1 MMDGKVSDKTDK
13 ASTDRFTDIVFS
25 WSLEDI
31 FNDSLYLNQVE
42 RIPESFE
49 SVKHYLGSYVYPLL
63 EETRAEIHSSMEII
77 WRAPF
82 AEVISFEESKP
93 YGTNVYEVNV
103 DHWRNRFRERG
114 KEPYKTLPGDLFIL
128 ADAKP
133 ETISDLQRAGRSWAF
148 VSVTKITEDDNEDDC
163 NCTFFKVK
171 ASKEFELNNE
181 TQTSLFVV
189 FLRNLTTNR
198 RIWKA
203 LHMSRNLKVI
213 KEILCTGSMVEK
225 KCDHCLEKNDGFW
238 DEMLVKNKQFKLN
251 ESQSESVLSCFHK
264 IHYEEEPSLEL
275 IWGPPG
281 TGKTKTT
288 CTLLFTLLRMNY
300 RTLTCAPTNV
310 AIAEVASR
318 LVKMVFDEEP
328 DALFCPLG
336 NILLFGNKEHLKVDS
351 DIQGIYL
358 DYRIQKITECLGPL
372 TGWRHCF
379 SSMISFFE
387 DCASQYHVFLEN
399 EKIKEREQSSGCE
412 IKEEG
417 GISGTA
423 KVGTRGIKSFLEFVR
438 ERFVSTASP
447 LRRCISIFCTHMAKH
462 YISEECLQNI
472 VSLSSLID
480 SFKTM
485 LFQDNLVSEELEE
498 GFSRPDVVEGFPES
512 FVDKQSVLSIRSE
525 CLSVLRTLQ
534 SYLGGLDLP
543 NFRSRESIME
553 FCFQRASLIF
563 CTVSSSFKLH
573 RMEMEPLTVLV
584 IDEAAQLKE
593 CESTIPLQLPGVK
606 HAILVGDEWQ
616 LPAMVSS
623 KISDE
628 AGFGRSLFE
637 RLSSQGYAK
646 HLLNIQY
653 RMHPSISF
661 FPNLKFY
668 QHQILDAPAVQKKS
682 YKRNFLSGLMY
693 GTYSFVNVI
702 GGREEKDDDGRS
714 RRNMVE
720 VAVVLKI
727 LRNLYKAWVG
737 SDHGLSIGVVSPYA
751 AQVVAILDK
760 LGKKYDNINGF
771 LVKVKTVD
779 GFQGG
784 EQDIIIIST
793 VRSNTNQPLDF
804 ISNPQRVNVSLTRA
818 RHCLWILGSERA
830 LVSSQSVWTDL
841 VLDAKNRKCFFNADD
856 DKDLAKA
863 ILEVKKELDQFD
875 DLLNGDSIL
884 FRNSIW
890 KVLFSDNF
898 LKSFKKLAS
907 VRLKKSIISLLLK
920 LSSGWRPKRR
930 NVDSVCGSSMQIAKQ
945 YKVEGLY
952 VVSTTD
958 IVRDLSYKQVLKIWD
973 ILPLEDVPKLIR
985 RLDSI
990 FCKYTDDLINLCNEK
1005 SLDGNLEVPRSWPPS
1020 WDIVRFK
1027 DLSINET
1034 DLAGAASD
1042 GRSYVENSKVSESL
1056 LLMKFYSLSSGV
1068 VTHLLSDRDGRELDL
1083 PFEVTDQEMEIIL
1096 FDRSSFIL
1104 GRSGTGKTTVLTM
1117 KLFQKEKLYHISQ
1130 EGVHS
1135 VKCNS
1140 LDNVSQEEVQESSVE
1155 TRGTVLRQLFV
1166 TVSSKLCLAVKQ
1178 HVSHLKSFA
1187 CGGSSSDKSSS
1198 ADIDYIDDEETQ
1210 FKNVPDSFLDIPAD
1224 SYPLVITFHKFLM
1237 MLDGSLS
1244 NSYFERFPGL
1254 REFSNCQKRT
1264 SRSVVLQ
1271 TFIRTKEVNYERF
1284 SSSYWPHFNSQL
1296 TKNLDPS
1303 RVFTEIISYIKGGL
1317 QSMDAFGGKLNR
1329 EDYNLLSER
1338 RASSLSKQKREIIYD
1353 IFQIYEKMKMENGEY
1368 DLADFVNDLHFRLR
1382 HERYEGD
1389 IMDFVYIDEVQDLTM
1404 SQLALFKHI
1413 CSNVEEGFVFSG
1425 DTAQTIA
1432 RGIDFRFQD
1441 IRNLFYEKFLLE
1453 SRSNGHD
1460 ERKGKGQISEVFHLT
1475 QNFRTHAGI
1484 LKLSQSIIE
1493 LIYRF
1498 FPNCIDILKP
1508 ESSLIY
1514 GEAPVLLESVN
1525 NENAIVKIFGNSG
1538 NVSGNIV
1545 GFGAEQVILV
1555 RDDNAREEISN
1566 YVGKQALLLTIL
1578 ECKGLEFQ
1586 DVLLYNFFGSSPLK
1600 NKWRVL
1606 YEYMKEQDLL
1616 DSTSASFPH
1625 FNESKHNILC
1635 SELKQLY
1642 VAVTRTRQ
1650 RLWICESSEH
1660 SKPMFDYWKKKCL
1673 VQVRQLDDS
1682 LAHAMQ
1688 VASSPEE
1695 WRSRGIKL
1703 YSEHNYEMAT
1713 MCFERA
1719 GDTYWERRCKASGL
1733 KARADQM
1740 RISNPEVANSI
1751 LREAAEIFD
1760 AIGKADSAARCF
1772 SDLGEYERAGRIYM
1786 EKCGDSELERAGE
1799 CFSLAECYEL
1809 AAKVYARGNFFSECL
1824 TVCAKGKLFEMGLE
1838 YITCW
1843 KQHAINERGFS
1854 RRGKEIEAIEQK
1866 FLERCAFHYHE
1877 VKDSRAMMKFVKA
1890 FQSMDLMRDFLR
1902 SLACFDELLLLEEES
1917 GNFLEAAK
1925 IAQLKGDTLLEVDLL
1940 GKAGNFKEAATLIL
1954 FYVLVNSLWSPGS
1967 KGWPLK
1973 QFKQKT
1979 ELLTKAKSFAM
1990 NDTDNFIEFVCTEA
2004 DIIANEPS
2012 NLPMIKNQMKV
2023 SQKHMS
2029 VRGEILSARKILDLH
2044 LSKSIPKYIFEEELV
2059 FNLSEHAENM
2069 ISGDLVS
2076 LESMVYF
2083 WSFWKN
2089 KIMGIFE
2096 YLVHL
2101 ESQDVNEDRSYGEF
2115 CMNFFGIWRMF
2126 HNLNACYVLLNSG
2139 ADWVRDVDQRHFKN
2153 IGKLV
2158 SIDVHQFSSTA
2169 QSYWSSELL
2178 SVGIKVLEKLKAI
2191 YDFPMKNSDSLFCK
2205 SRTLTHIYEVANFLL
2220 VSKFL
2225 KRRHHDD
2232 VSLQKFI
2239 GLSTEQFFGF
2249 IFPQDWRKTLR
2260 ENMVLLR
2267 GMDISK
2273 KLLEQGIEDTINSKN
2288 KLTYGQVGRVAM
2300 IILGSGMFND
2310 ELRGKILKRMDADSP
2325 WKVFFGNLYLNTGEA
2340 QGDVPLIYSLHG
2352 ALLHT
2357 YGANWRIED
2366 YISPGCFLYLVEQLL
2381 IRASCL
2387 QDSFVTTKSSFVEW
2401 LVHRGKDTK
2410 SSSCI
2415 GASVQQSLENILQS
2429 LISVV
2434 HQCLFN
2440 KGEMIE
2446 WIKQSRSV
2454 KENYSLI
2461 VTRLVAIVC
2470 LLYVN
2475 FGKCQN
2481 LLFDLLGRK
2490 YITDQLPG
2498 QFRDALVSGRK
2509 RSGLNVNI
2517 NVLAEAFKKIDNALV
2532 IVSSGEIVSK
2542 LACPNAAI
2550 YVNMKVYERNSDIL
2564 SIIFPRTSDTLRNP
2578 SGAVA
2583 VEPNNTQRLIPKI
2596 DSDFQKT
2603 SELPQSNIELVASQ
2617 LPNSQHKDAGSLT
2630 NGFWQMLDRVKMV
2643 DSGDERRKSV
2653 LSRAQTIKVE
2663 MEKYIHILSD
2673 GSAAIS
2679 RIETDGGNILAL
2691 IDELKKLN
2699 DALDMSEVELE
2710 DQISR
2715 VKKLSKSLLSRRPIL
2730 EPIVSQ
2736 LLTLHNT
2743 NLAADNTSQTE
2754 TAVASTE
2761 QFDEQENIALDEN
2774 NENSHTV
2781 DIEAAQAN
2789 VTSGK
2794 PSTSSGGN
2802 PENKGK
2808 GNKKPK
2814 KKKNNKGGRKKN

>member
-1 MMDGKVSDKTDK
+1 MDS
-13 ASTDRFTDIVFS
+13 SDRFTDIVFS

-31 FNDSLYLNQVE
+31 LNENLYLNQVE
-42 RIPESFE
+42 RIPESFV

-63 EETRAEIHSSMEII
+63 EETRAQIHSSMEIM

-93 YGTNVYEVNV
+93 YGTKVYGVNV
-103 DHWRNRFRERG
+103 DNWRNRCRDRG

-128 ADAKP
+128 ANAKP

-148 VSVTKITEDDNEDDC
+148 VSVTWIMEDDNEDDC

-181 TQTSLFVV
+181 MQTSLFVV
-189 FLRNLTTNR
+189 FLGNLTTNR
-198 RIWKA
+198 RIWTA

-213 KEILCTGSMVEK
+213 KEILCTGSMVAK
-225 KCDHCLEKNDGFW
+225 KCDHCSETNDGFW
-238 DEMLVKNKQFKLN
+238 DDMLVKNKQFKLN
-251 ESQSESVLSCFHK
+251 KSQSEAVLSCFHK
-264 IHYEEEPSLEL
+264 IRYEEEPSLEL

-288 CTLLFTLLRMNY
+288 STLLFTLLGMKY

-310 AIAEVASR
+310 AITEVASH

-328 DALFCPLG
+328 DALFCSLG
-336 NILLFGNKEHLKVDS
+336 NILLFGNKERLKVGS
-351 DIQGIYL
+351 DIQDIFL
-358 DYRIQKITECLGPL
+358 DYRIQKITECL

-387 DCASQYHVFLEN
+387 DCVSQYHVFLEN
-399 EKIKEREQSSGCE
+399 EMIEEREQSSRCE

-417 GISGTA
+417 SMSGTTEVA
-423 KVGTRGIKSFLEFVR
+423 TRGMKSFLEFVR

-447 LRRCISIFCTHMAKH
+447 LRRCISIFCTHMAKN
-462 YISEECLQNI
+462 YISEEFLQNI
-472 VSLSSLID
+472 VSLFRLID
-480 SFKTM
+480 SFETM
-485 LFQDNLVSEELEE
+485 LFQDNVVSEELEKD
-498 GFSRPDVVEGFPES
+498 FSRPDVVEGFPES

-543 NFRSRESIME
+543 DFRNHESMME

-573 RMEMEPLTVLV
+573 RVAMEPLTVLV

-616 LPAMVSS
+616 LPAMVNS
-623 KISDE
+623 KISDA

-637 RLSSQGYAK
+637 RLSLQGYAK
-646 HLLNIQY
+646 HQLNIQY

-668 QHQILDAPAVQKKS
+668 QNQILDEPVVRKKS
-682 YKRNFLSGLMY
+682 YERHFLSGSMY
-693 GTYSFVNVI
+693 GTYSFINVI
-702 GGREEKDDDGRS
+702 GGREEKDDDGLS

-720 VAVVLKI
+720 VAIVLKI
-727 LRNLYKAWVG
+727 LRNLYKAWIG
-737 SDHGLSIGVVSPYA
+737 SDHRLSIGVVSPYA
-751 AQVVAILDK
+751 AQVDAILDK
-760 LGKKYDNINGF
+760 LGKKYDKINGF
-771 LVKVKTVD
+771 QVKVKTVD

-784 EQDIIIIST
+784 EEDIIIIST
-793 VRSNTNQPLDF
+793 VRSNTNQSLDF

-884 FRNSIW
+884 FRNCIW

-898 LKSFKKLAS
+898 LKSFKKLTS
-907 VRLKKSIISLLLK
+907 VRLKKSVISLLLK

-930 NVDSVCGSSMQIAKQ
+930 NVDSVCGSSMPIVKQ

-958 IVRDLSYKQVLKIWD
+958 IVKDLSYKQVLKIWD

-990 FCKYTDDLINLCNEK
+990 FCKYTDDFINLCNEK
-1005 SLDGNLEVPRSWPPS
+1005 SLDRNLEVPESWPSS

-1034 DLAGAASD
+1034 DPVDAASD
-1042 GRSYVENSKVSESL
+1042 SRSYVESSKVSESL

-1068 VTHLLSDRDGRELDL
+1068 VSHLLSDSDGRELYL

-1117 KLFQKEKLYHISQ
+1117 KLFQKEKLHHISQ

-1140 LDNVSQEEVQESSVE
+1140 LDNVSREEVQESSVE

-1166 TVSSKLCLAVKQ
+1166 TVSPKLCLAVKP

-1187 CGGSSSDKSSS
+1187 CGGSYSEKSSS
-1198 ADIDYIDDEETQ
+1198 TDIDYLDDEETQ
-1210 FKNVPDSFLDIPAD
+1210 FKNVPDSFLDIPAN

-1244 NSYFERFPGL
+1244 NSYFERFLGL
-1254 REFSNCQKRT
+1254 KEFSNCQKRT

-1271 TFIRTKEVNYERF
+1271 TFIRRREVNYERF

-1317 QSMDAFGGKLNR
+1317 QSMEAFDGKLNR

-1338 RASSLSKQKREIIYD
+1338 RASSLSKQKRETIYD
-1353 IFQIYEKMKMENGEY
+1353 IFQAYEKMKKKNGEY

-1382 HERYEGD
+1382 RERYEGD
-1389 IMDFVYIDEVQDLTM
+1389 VMDFVYIDEVQDLTM
-1404 SQLALFKHI
+1404 SQLTLFKHI

-1453 SRSNGHD
+1453 SRGNGHD
-1460 ERKGKGQISEVFHLT
+1460 ERKGKGQISEIFHLT

-1514 GEAPVLLESVN
+1514 GEAPVLLESAN
-1525 NENAIVKIFGNSG
+1525 NENAIVKIFGKSG
-1538 NVSGNIV
+1538 NVSGKIV
-1545 GFGAEQVILV
+1545 GFGGEQVILV
-1555 RDDNAREEISN
+1555 RDDKAREEISN

-1616 DSTSASFPH
+1616 DSTSPSFPQ

-1660 SKPMFDYWKKKCL
+1660 SKSMFDYWKKKCL
-1673 VQVRQLDDS
+1673 VEVRQLDDS

-1695 WRSRGIKL
+1695 WHSQGIKL
-1703 YSEHNYEMAT
+1703 YSEHNYEMAI
-1713 MCFERA
+1713 MCFEQA
-1719 GDTYWERRCKASGL
+1719 GDTYWERRCKASAL

-1751 LREAAEIFD
+1751 HREAAEIFD
-1760 AIGKADSAARCF
+1760 AIGMADSAARCF
-1772 SDLGEYERAGRIYM
+1772 TDLGEYERAGRIYM
-1786 EKCGDSELERAGE
+1786 DKCGDSELDRAGE
-1799 CFSLAECYEL
+1799 CFSLAGCYEL
-1809 AAKVYARGNFFSECL
+1809 AAEVYARGNFFSECL
-1824 TVCAKGKLFEMGLE
+1824 TACVKGKLFELGLE
-1838 YITCW
+1838 YIRCW
-1843 KQHAINERGFS
+1843 RQNTIN
-1854 RRGKEIEAIEQK
+1854 KCAIEQK
-1866 FLERCAFHYHE
+1866 FLERSAFHYHK
-1877 VKDSRAMMKFVKA
+1877 VKDSGVMMKFVKA

-1902 SLACFDELLLLEEES
+1902 SSACFDELLLLEEES

-1925 IAQLKGDTLLEVDLL
+1925 IAKFKGDTLLEADLL

-1954 FYVLVNSLWSPGS
+1954 LYVLVNSLWSPGS

-1973 QFKQKT
+1973 QFKHKT
-1979 ELLTKAKSFAM
+1979 ELLAKAKSFAM
-1990 NDTDNFIEFVCTEA
+1990 NDTDNFTEFVCTEA

-2012 NLPMIKNQMKV
+2012 NLPKMKNQMKV
-2023 SQKHMS
+2023 SQKHMN

-2044 LSKSIPKYIFEEELV
+2044 LSISIPKYIFEEELV
-2059 FNLSEHAENM
+2059 FILSEHAENM
-2069 ISGDLVS
+2069 ISGDQVS
-2076 LESMVYF
+2076 LESLVYF
-2083 WSFWKN
+2083 WSFWKD

-2096 YLVHL
+2096 YLIHL
-2101 ESQDVNEDRSYGEF
+2101 ESQDVNEHRSYGEF
-2115 CMNFFGIWRMF
+2115 CMNFFGIRRVF

-2139 ADWVRDVDQRHFKN
+2139 ADWVRDVDQREFKN

-2178 SVGIKVLEKLKAI
+2178 SVGIRVLEKLKAI
-2191 YDFPMKNSDSLFCK
+2191 YDFTMKDSDSLFCK
-2205 SRTLTHIYEVANFLL
+2205 SRTLTHIYEVAKFLL

-2225 KRRHHDD
+2225 KKRHHDD
-2232 VSLQKFI
+2232 VNLQKFI

-2260 ENMVLLR
+2260 ENMVFLR

-2273 KLLEQGIEDTINSKN
+2273 KLLEQGIEDNINSKN
-2288 KLTYGQVGRVAM
+2288 RLTYGQVGRVGM
-2300 IILGSGMFND
+2300 IILGSGVFND
-2310 ELRGKILKRMDADSP
+2310 KLRGNILKKLDADSP
-2325 WKVFFGNLYLNTGEA
+2325 WKVFFENLYLNTGEA
-2340 QGDVPLIYSLHG
+2340 QGEVPLICSLHG

-2387 QDSFVTTKSSFVEW
+2387 QDCFVTTKSSFVEW
-2401 LVHRGKDTK
+2401 LVQRGKDTK

-2415 GASVQQSLENILQS
+2415 GAAVQQSLENVLQS

-2434 HQCLFN
+2434 HQCLSN

-2446 WIKQSRSV
+2446 WIKQSTSV
-2454 KENYSLI
+2454 QENYSLI

-2498 QFRDALVSGRK
+2498 QFRDALVSRRKQFGDVLVSRRK
-2509 RSGLNVNI
+2509 RNRLNVNI
-2517 NVLAEAFKKIDNALV
+2517 NVFAEAFKKIDNALV
-2532 IVSSGEIVSK
+2532 IVSSGEISPK

-2564 SIIFPRTSDTLRNP
+2564 RIIFPRTSDALRDP

-2583 VEPNNTQRLIPKI
+2583 VVANNTQRLLPKI
-2596 DSDFQKT
+2596 DSDLQKT
-2603 SELPQSNIELVASQ
+2603 SELSQSNIELVASQ
-2617 LPNSQHKDAGSLT
+2617 LADR
-2630 NGFWQMLDRVKMV
+2630 FWEMLDRVKMV
-2643 DSGDERRKSV
+2643 DSGNKRRKSV
-2653 LSRAQTIKVE
+2653 LSRTQTIKVE

-2673 GSAAIS
+2673 GFAAIS
-2679 RIETDGGNILAL
+2679 RIETGGENILAM
-2691 IDELKKLN
+2691 IDELEKLN

-2715 VKKLSKSLLSRRPIL
+2715 VKKLSKSLLSRRPTL
-2730 EPIVSQ
+2730 EPVVNQ
-2736 LLTLHNT
+2736 LLMLHNT
-2743 NLAADNTSQTE
+2743 NLAADNTSQTKIV
-2754 TAVASTE
+2754 VASNE
-2761 QFDEQENIALDEN
+2761 HFNEQENIALDEK
-2774 NENSHTV
+2774 NENSHKV

-2789 VTSGK
+2789 ASSGK
-2794 PSTSSGGN
+2794 PSTSSGGKQG
-2802 PENKGK
+2802 KGK
-2808 GNKKPK
+2808 
-2814 KKKNNKGGRKKN
+2814 